1 MTGQSSVVNYALY
14 QIGWLACV
22 MGAARSQPEVGT
34 LSAISLLLVHL
45 SLASE
50 VKRELRLIAAFG
62 LFGAALDT
70 LHSCLGVLQFVSG
83 HWMGCVAPLW
93 IIVMWMQFA
102 TLFRYCLRWVLRRYM
117 LGALL
122 GALGGPLA
130 FWAGERLGAISF
142 MPHTWVSLAVLAIN
156 WAIALPFLMWLA
168 AGNDPSNRPRGHY
181 LLAGQQ
187 QGR

>member
-1 MTGQSSVVNYALY
+1 
-14 QIGWLACV
+14 
-22 MGAARSQPEVGT
+22 MGAARNQPEVGI

-62 LFGAALDT
+62 LLGAGLDT

-83 HWMGCVAPLW
+83 RWMGCVAPLW

-102 TLFRYCLRWVLRRYM
+102 TLFRYCLHWVLHRYI

-142 MPHTWVSLAVLAIN
+142 MPQAWVSLAVLAIN
-156 WAIALPFLMWLA
+156 WAIALPLLMWLA
-168 AGNDPSNRPRGHY
+168 AGHDPSNRPGGDY

-187 QGR
+187 RS